1 VTIVVVG
8 AGAIGLLVAGRL
20 ALAAQ
25 HTVLLA
31 RPTVAAAIEQ
41 QQLRILQ
48 AGTLQVAQGITV
60 ISDPVSLDE
69 QHQRPALAILCVKG
83 YDTISA
89 LPALEA
95 LGPECILSLQNGLG
109 NEEILAERFGARRVI
124 SGTIT
129 ISVEVEVPGRV
140 VVTKSG
146 GIGLAPM
153 LAECQPAAERAAG
166 ALAAAGFDVREF
178 ADYRAMKWSKA
189 LLNMLGN
196 ATAAILD
203 MPVEDVYADRRLVA
217 LERQAFL
224 EGLHVMEQL
233 GIKPVNLPRY
243 PAATLALAM
252 RRIPLVLLAPLLR
265 WRIAGARGGK
275 PPSLQLDLAR
285 GNRRSEGEF
294 LYGAVVRAAVQ
305 AGVRAPV
312 NRALWE
318 TLQTVVSGEVAWNAY
333 RRQPERLLEA
343 VASRQ

>member
-1 VTIVVVG
+1 
-8 AGAIGLLVAGRL
+8 
-20 ALAAQ
+20 
-25 HTVLLA
+25 
-31 RPTVAAAIEQ
+31 
-41 QQLRILQ
+41 
-48 AGTLQVAQGITV
+48 
-60 ISDPVSLDE
+60 
-69 QHQRPALAILCVKG
+69 
-83 YDTISA
+83 
-89 LPALEA
+89 
-95 LGPECILSLQNGLG
+95 
-109 NEEILAERFGARRVI
+109 VI

-129 ISVEVEVPGRV
+129 ISVEVEAPGRV
-140 VVTKSG
+140 VVTKTG

-153 LAECQPAAERAAG
+153 AAECQPAAERAAG
-166 ALAAAGFDVREF
+166 ALAAAGFDVHQF

-203 MPVEDVYADRRLVA
+203 LPVEDVYADRRLVA

-224 EGLHVMEQL
+224 EALLVMEQL
-233 GIKPVNLPRY
+233 GIKPVNLPGY

-265 WRIAGARGGK
+265 RRIAGGRGGK

-305 AGVRAPV
+305 AGVHTPV

-318 TLQTVVSGEVAWNAY
+318 TLRAIVSGEVAWNTY
-333 RRQPERLLEA
+333 RRQPERLLAA
-343 VASRQ
+343 VASR